1 MSNDNKDSKKDI
13 GPELMEFLKETPF
26 SDNYPENI
34 NSTCSKLRADR
45 RAKRALKNLEEV
57 DPNAYSSFMH
67 AGFSYNKSQV
77 SGRRTSDSGE
87 KYIGKKAARVGAAIF
102 AAAILATLGTVTYA
116 LNSCSKEQPQ
126 QDPVVTISEDSP
138 IPTEPVIDHSP
149 AQAEEEKAEFPAI
162 IEDTHN
168 LALTCENNSDALLLK
183 YKENLS
189 HYYKELTGKNLGEFY
204 IKQRPTEV
212 SKDSEG
218 NIYHTKYNYQEY
230 KLPDKYSTDRYDD
243 TFIIYSGKAPG
254 SGENDDPSNILCE
267 CVLDYDGN
275 LINFTDGNNSPDQAL
290 RQLVADTSK
299 SLSIAVEAIDQLEDP
314 YYSSQP
320 DITEKDIIIPFNNTT
335 SDVFSNLDRTEYDK
349 YTTEQDGYDGH
360 DEY

>member
-1 MSNDNKDSKKDI
+1 MSNDNNDNKKDI
-13 GPELMEFLKETPF
+13 GPELMDFLNGTPY
-26 SDNYPENI
+26 SQKNPTNI
-34 NSTCSKLRADR
+34 NPTCLNYRGDR
-45 RAKRALKNLEEV
+45 TAKNALKNLEEV
-57 DPNAYSSFMH
+57 DPNASFIH
-67 AGFSYNKSQV
+67 DGISYEKPKFSGAKTSNK
-77 SGRRTSDSGE
+77 TY
-87 KYIGKKAARVGAAIF
+87 KGKKTARVR
-102 AAAILATLGTVTYA
+102 AAILATTILTALGGIIYA

-126 QDPVVTISEDSP
+126 QDPVVTIGEDSP
-138 IPTEPVIDHSP
+138 IPTEPEINPTP

-204 IKQRPTEV
+204 IRQKPTEV

-230 KLPDKYSTDRYDD
+230 KLPDKYSTDRYDN
-243 TFIIYSGKAPG
+243 TFIVYRGEAPS

-275 LINFTDGNNSPDQAL
+275 LINFTDGNNSPDKAL

-299 SLSIAVEAIDQLEDP
+299 SLSIAVKAIDQLEDP
-314 YYSSQP
+314 YYNSQP

-335 SDVFSNLDRTEYDK
+335 SDVFSNLDRTAYNE
-349 YTTEQDGYDGH
+349 YTTKQADQDGYDGH
-360 DEY
+360 DGH